1 MQIQDSHNM
10 PGMPERRAPV
20 AQKPEGES
28 AAITDSYTP
37 QAASKGKDGAG
48 NWFTKILDIRVP
60 TTTPQ
65 ITPERRDEIL
75 KLIQPGDVILETN
88 NAYPGWQRFE
98 KVTLNSDYTH
108 AAMYEGDG
116 KFIEA
121 TTGDPSG
128 KGVVRNDLKEYLQGN
143 ILVEII
149 RPPYKTPE
157 DKEAAL
163 DYCRNQLG
171 KPYDSDFSLKDDNSI
186 YCAELVYRALDSCPN
201 KIDVPLK
208 KLLSKE
214 AVAPD
219 SFEQVKGGQVV
230 YSDNSNFWKNM
241 ASHYPVA
248 LGALG
253 TATAGGMLLGP
264 LGAAGGFIGG
274 LLMSICV
281 GNKIQTGNFGLTC

>member
-1 MQIQDSHNM
+1 MQIPDSPSLSNVS
-10 PGMPERRAPV
+10 ERRTPILTKTGDKEEV
-20 AQKPEGES
+20 VED
-28 AAITDSYTP
+28 TFTP
-37 QAASKGKDGAG
+37 QPPDGGKSAAG
-48 NWFTKILDIRVP
+48 NWFTRILDIRVP
-60 TTTPQ
+60 TTTPKS
-65 ITPERRDEIL
+65 TPERRDEIL
-75 KLIQPGDVILETN
+75 KLIQPGDIILETN

-98 KVTLNSDYTH
+98 KVTLNSNYTH

-128 KGVVRNDLKEYLQGN
+128 KGVVRNDLKEYLEGHV
-143 ILVEII
+143 LVEII

-157 DKEAAL
+157 DLKAAL

-171 KPYDSDFSLKDDNSI
+171 KPYDSEFSLKDDDQI
-186 YCAELVYRALDSCPN
+186 YCAELVYGALNACPS
-201 KIDVPLK
+201 KIETPLK
-208 KLLSKE
+208 KLFSKE

-219 SFEQVKGGQVV
+219 SFEKLKGGQIV

-248 LGALG
+248 LGAFG

-264 LGAAGGFIGG
+264 LGAAGGFVGG
-274 LLMSICV
+274 LLLSICV
-281 GNKIQTGNFGLTC
+281 GNKIQTGNFGLMG

>member
-1 MQIQDSHNM
+1 MQIPDSHN
-10 PGMPERRAPV
+10 PLILPERRMPV
-20 AQKPEGES
+20 LREPAGSEEGL
-28 AAITDSYTP
+28 TDSYTP
-37 QAASKGKDGAG
+37 QTPSGEKGGSG
-48 NWFTKILDIRVP
+48 NWFTRILDIRVP
-60 TTTPQ
+60 TTTPN

-75 KLIQPGDVILETN
+75 KLIQPGDIILETN

-128 KGVVRNDLKEYLQGN
+128 KGVVRNDLKEYLEGH

-157 DKEAAL
+157 DREAAL
-163 DYCRNQLG
+163 NYCREQLG
-171 KPYDSDFSLKDDNSI
+171 KPYDSEFSLKDDNQI
-186 YCAELVYRALDSCPN
+186 YCAELVYGALNSCPN
-201 KIDVPLK
+201 KIETPLK
-208 KLLSKE
+208 KLFSKE

-219 SFEQVKGGQVV
+219 SFEEVKGAQIV

-253 TATAGGMLLGP
+253 SATAGGMLLGP
-264 LGAAGGFIGG
+264 LGAAGGFLGG
-274 LLMSICV
+274 LLLSISV
-281 GNKIQTGNFGLTC
+281 GNKIQTGNFGLNG